1 MVKMCKTKIM
11 QFRVEEN
18 FYQMIQNR
26 AASKG
31 FTKYS
36 DYIRDLCA
44 QDNMDNL
51 KVHEK
56 LNKIIEKLN
65 LDQGVLKA
73 KSLNMSSQQD
83 R

>member
-1 MVKMCKTKIM
+1 M
-11 QFRVEEN
+11 QFRVEET

-56 LNKIIEKLN
+56 LNKILNKLEN
-65 LDQGVLKA
+65 
-73 KSLNMSSQQD
+73 
-83 R
+83 